1 MRRSL
6 LCATLSPVPREGY
19 NVGVPAG
26 GYWREILNSDA
37 REYGGS
43 GMGNLGGVEAVKGPV
58 HGATLFV
65 NANAAA
71 AGGRVLQAELGLP
84 SVRCL
89 SQRDNPATVR
99 PRNHT
104 KRRGHGL
111 TEARVLDMFIPGD
124 IMRRAFALI
133 LLLLSSSLSSVAQGT
148 VGAPATREDILNLFQ
163 VMNLTEQMRQ
173 VMDSIAKQQRE
184 MIHESIKRRS
194 PQITERE
201 LAKFDQLTSDIMK
214 ELPLKACLRT

>member
-1 MRRSL
+1 
-6 LCATLSPVPREGY
+6 
-19 NVGVPAG
+19 
-26 GYWREILNSDA
+26 
-37 REYGGS
+37 
-43 GMGNLGGVEAVKGPV
+43 
-58 HGATLFV
+58 
-65 NANAAA
+65 
-71 AGGRVLQAELGLP
+71 
-84 SVRCL
+84 
-89 SQRDNPATVR
+89 
-99 PRNHT
+99 
-104 KRRGHGL
+104 
-111 TEARVLDMFIPGD
+111 MFIPGD

-214 ELPLKACLRT
+214 ELPIESMLDDMIPVYQKHLNKTDVEAMSAFYSSPTGKKMLREMPAMTAESMQAAGPRIQAMMEKVMDRADRMAREEREQKKQPQRPATQKN